1 MAMLLSVGAMP
12 RQAQAASGFG
22 GWGDYDG
29 YDKHDHRHEKK
40 HGQGWSD

>member
-1 MAMLLSVGAMP
+1 MVMLLSVGAMP